1 MKKAKKRYEDN
12 NIKKITTVGTAFL
25 LALLLLFLVVTLFST
40 SQLASQ
46 IKTITEH
53 PFAVSNNVNDV
64 KINLAQMRIRTERLQ
79 SYNQP
84 ADVENVRVAVEQY
97 YENIESIL
105 VQIEELYLGPDE
117 DIDKITQT
125 YKELKEAHH
134 LFFEF
139 AELPTSTTDVIAVY
153 EEKNLYPLYDT
164 FEEDASRILSFV
176 RGTQQNIFT
185 SAGAMSRSVMIWSC
199 IIIVATTAG
208 LILFQAVIR
217 KMNENLYQKNC
228 QFEVLSDTIDETFL
242 IFEKDKKECDFVSG
256 NAERVLGLS
265 SELLQQD
272 NTLLYQYVSKE
283 TVQMIYQVIHSEEK
297 DAKDVLI
304 EYYNPQSL
312 QSHWLQLQC
321 YQIGESGSQKYIMT
335 LTDRTEE
342 RRNNQALQDAL
353 ESAQRANNAKKDFLS
368 RMSHE
373 IRTPMNAI
381 IGMTT
386 IAAASIEDSE
396 KVESCLEKIGYSSKH
411 LLMLINDVLDMSR
424 IESNRISINTSPFD
438 LYQFLNALVSIVY
451 PQASEQGLEFKEKTV
466 GFSEHTTFL
475 GDTLRLNQILLNLLS
490 NAIKFTPSGGTV
502 QMEVTRL
509 SSRGKKVWIR
519 FTISDTG
526 IGMSEEELSRLYE
539 PFEQANPSIAGKYGG
554 SGLGM
559 SITQNLV
566 SLMGGYIKV
575 KSKPNRGTTFTI
587 ELPFECSDID
597 IEPPRE
603 DTLENLEVLVVD
615 DEQDICEHTVLLL
628 EKMKINAQW
637 VLSGAEAIERV
648 VVAQKKGNCFDV
660 CFIDWKMPEMDG
672 VETARNIRKVVGP
685 DTPIIIISAYDWSDI
700 EDEARAAGVNAFIA
714 KPMFQSSIY
723 NVLISVINRS
733 VGMPKIKQSD
743 IGDSLK
749 GKRFLIAEDNAM
761 NMEIA
766 MRLLEMNGAS
776 TESAENGQEALNCF
790 LQAEPG
796 HFDAILMDVQ
806 MPIMDGCEAT
816 RQIRACGRSDAGII
830 PIIALT
836 ANAFEEDIA
845 SVMAAGMNAHIGKPF
860 DIVQL
865 CDTLSRECGRVE
877 K

>member
-575 KSKPNRGTTFTI
+575 KSKPNKGTTFTI

-733 VGMPKIKQSD
+733 VSMPKIKQSD